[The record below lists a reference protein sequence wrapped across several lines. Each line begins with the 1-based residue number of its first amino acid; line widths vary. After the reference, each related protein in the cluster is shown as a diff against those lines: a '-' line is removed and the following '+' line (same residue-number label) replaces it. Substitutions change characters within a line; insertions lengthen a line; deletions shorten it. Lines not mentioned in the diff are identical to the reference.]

1 MPTTMF
7 MTRQEEMGFGVQIE
21 RLALNRSVSVGGMVG
36 VDGQRIR
43 QAGKIWSRKIAE
55 VLFDFLCDITR
66 FSSYEEG
73 WGSHVRG
80 WRREEMG

>member
-1 MPTTMF
+1 M
-7 MTRQEEMGFGVQIE
+7 
-21 RLALNRSVSVGGMVG
+21 GGMVG